1 MLGHCESGVLS
12 ADWQDA
18 VCCLA
23 YFVLAEVK
31 WTTTHAWA
39 LLSPPGALGLLGLL
53 CCPFVRACYPA
64 FSSYLVLGLLNSSCD

>member
-1 MLGHCESGVLS
+1 MLGHCERGVLS

-39 LLSPPGALGLLGLL
+39 LLSPQEPWASWACSAVPLSVCVTLLSLL
-53 CCPFVRACYPA
+53 TLFLAC
-64 FSSYLVLGLLNSSCD
+64 